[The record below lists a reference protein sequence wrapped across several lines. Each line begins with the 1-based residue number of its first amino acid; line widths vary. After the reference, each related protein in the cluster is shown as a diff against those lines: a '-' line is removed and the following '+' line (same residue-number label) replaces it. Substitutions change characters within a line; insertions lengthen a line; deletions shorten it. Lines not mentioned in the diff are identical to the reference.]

1 MDSTA
6 KKGRFQGGEGKKAR
20 RASLGSRRKHEW
32 GSGREKNESEE
43 GLFRDVLNRT

>member
-6 KKGRFQGGEGKKAR
+6 KKGRFQGDEGKKA

-43 GLFRDVLNRT
+43 GCLEMC